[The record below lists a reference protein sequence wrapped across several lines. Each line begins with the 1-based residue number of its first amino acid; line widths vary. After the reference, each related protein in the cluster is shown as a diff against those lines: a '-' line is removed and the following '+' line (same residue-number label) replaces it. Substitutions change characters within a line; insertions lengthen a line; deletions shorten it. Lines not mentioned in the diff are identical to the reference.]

1 MTGSGRATARGVLTV
16 FAASPD
22 QGRGLARD
30 MAVRWA
36 LEEIGRP
43 YEVRPVALSELRNVT
58 HLARQ
63 PFGQIPAWE
72 EDDVRL
78 FESGAIVLHL
88 AQTEDVLLPPE
99 PAARARALTWMFAA
113 TATVEP
119 AVTHL
124 ETARRAYGAEAWR
137 ETALAPLIDTVA
149 RRLEALASIVA
160 GREWLEDRFTAADIL
175 MIQVLR
181 RLEGTN
187 ALDARPT
194 LAAWVE
200 RGKARLAF
208 QRAFEAQKETWRT
221 TAPVGEERDAK

>member
-1 MTGSGRATARGVLTV
+1 MTRSGRATARGVLTV

-22 QGRGLARD
+22 RGGGLARD

-43 YEVRPVALSELRNVT
+43 YEVRTVALSELRSAA

-72 EDDVRL
+72 KDDVRL
-78 FESGAIVLHL
+78 FESGAIVLNL
-88 AQTEDVLLPPE
+88 AQTEDILLPTE

-124 ETARRAYGAEAWR
+124 ETARRAYDAQTWR

-149 RRLEALASIVA
+149 RRLEALESVIA
-160 GREWLEDRFTAADIL
+160 GRQWLEDRFTAADIL

-181 RLEGTN
+181 RLEGTD
-187 ALDARPT
+187 ALDARPALT
-194 LAAWVE
+194 AWVE
-200 RGKARLAF
+200 RGKARPAY
-208 QRAFEAQKETWRT
+208 QRAFEAQRETWRAT
-221 TAPVGEERDAK
+221 SAEGLESGRP

>member
-1 MTGSGRATARGVLTV
+1 MTGSGRATVPGVLTV

-43 YEVRPVALSELRNVT
+43 YEVRTVALSELRDAA

-72 EDDVRL
+72 DGHIRL

-124 ETARRAYGAEAWR
+124 ETAHRAHAAQAWR

-149 RRLEALASIVA
+149 RRLEALESVLTS
-160 GREWLEDRFTAADIL
+160 REWLEDRFTAADIL

-181 RLEGTN
+181 RLEGTDV
-187 ALDARPT
+187 LDARPV

-200 RGKARLAF
+200 RGKARPAY
-208 QRAFEAQKETWRT
+208 QRAFEAQRRTWRMT
-221 TAPVGEERDAK
+221 SAEGLEGLRP

>member
-1 MTGSGRATARGVLTV
+1 MTGAGIPVSRGVLTV

-36 LEEIGRP
+36 LEKIGRP
-43 YEVRPVALSELRNVT
+43 YEVKPVALSELRSAA
-58 HLARQ
+58 HLERQ
-63 PFGQIPAWE
+63 PFGQIPVWE
-72 EDDVRL
+72 DGDVRL

-88 AQTEDVLLPPE
+88 ASTEDVLLPTE

-113 TATVEP
+113 AATVEP

-124 ETARRAYGAEAWR
+124 ETARRAYGAEPWR
-137 ETALAPLIDTVA
+137 ETALAPLIDTLA
-149 RRLEALASIVA
+149 RRLVALESVLAD
-160 GREWLEDRFTAADIL
+160 REWLAGRFTAADIL

-181 RLEGTN
+181 RLEGTDM
-187 ALDARPT
+187 LDARPV

-200 RGKARLAF
+200 RGKARPALR
-208 QRAFEAQKETWRT
+208 RAFDAQRETWRS
-221 TAPVGEERDAK
+221 TAPGAEEPGAK

>member
-1 MTGSGRATARGVLTV
+1 MTESAVSTSRGVLTV

-43 YEVRPVALSELRNVT
+43 YEVRTVALSELRSSA

-88 AQTEDVLLPPE
+88 AQAEEILLPTE
-99 PAARARALTWMFAA
+99 PAARARVLTWMFAA
-113 TATVEP
+113 AATVEP
-119 AVTHL
+119 ALTHL
-124 ETARRAYGAEAWR
+124 ETARRAYGAEAWL

-149 RRLEALASIVA
+149 RRLEALESVL
-160 GREWLEDRFTAADIL
+160 GSREWLEDRFSAADIL

-181 RLEGTN
+181 RLEGTD
-187 ALDARPT
+187 ALDTWPALT
-194 LAAWVE
+194 AWVE
-200 RGKARLAF
+200 RGKALPAY
-208 QRAFEAQKETWRT
+208 QRAFEAQKETWRMT
-221 TAPVGEERDAK
+221 SPEGA